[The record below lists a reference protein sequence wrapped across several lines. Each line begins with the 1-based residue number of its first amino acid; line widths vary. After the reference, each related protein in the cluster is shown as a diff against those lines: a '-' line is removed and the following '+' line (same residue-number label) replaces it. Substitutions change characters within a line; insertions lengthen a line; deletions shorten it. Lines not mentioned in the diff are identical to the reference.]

1 MLYDDPKLP
10 MFVVRYKHTPDT
22 FLVQGRD
29 TMDVLRRF
37 MKTWDV
43 SPDALDDLS
52 VHRVSVMIVD
62 QEIAD
67 AIKLAKNGTRTLS
80 SL

>member
-22 FLVQGRD
+22 FLVQGKD
-29 TMDVLRRF
+29 ITDALQRF
-37 MKTWDV
+37 MKNWDI
-43 SPDALDDLS
+43 SPDALDELS

-62 QEIAD
+62 QEIVD
-67 AIKLAKNGTRTLS
+67 AIRPPVAPKVG
-80 SL
+80 